1 MQPILLLQ
9 NIDSTLV
16 RLDNKSREHNQKMKQ
31 SRWSDFVWGS
41 CQTKWQYLE
50 CSCHDDSDK
59 ITFFEKYIVKLK
71 AADEIKRVLEEKQN
85 KNKKT

>member
-1 MQPILLLQ
+1 VILYRLLP
-9 NIDSTLV
+9 NGNSILNV
-16 RLDNKSREHNQKMKQ
+16 VAMN
-31 SRWSDFVWGS
+31 
-41 CQTKWQYLE
+41 
-50 CSCHDDSDK
+50 DSDK